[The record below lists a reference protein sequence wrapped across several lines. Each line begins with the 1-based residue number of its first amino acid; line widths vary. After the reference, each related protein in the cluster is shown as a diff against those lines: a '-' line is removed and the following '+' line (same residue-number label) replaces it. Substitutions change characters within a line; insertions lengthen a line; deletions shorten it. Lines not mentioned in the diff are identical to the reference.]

1 VAALCVIKASQGAV
15 VSPVSWSACD
25 GMPSLDNNLADTWRS
40 NQPAACLPMVSG
52 AHSLSHDIQP
62 QGLLDQATLHDVLCM
77 LQQVRLPS
85 TLRAAAKHAEQEFG
99 SLCTSTRGHAA
110 GGGVLRAWLAARK
123 SLALALCR
131 GRTHA

>member
-1 VAALCVIKASQGAV
+1 MAALCVINGSQGAV
-15 VSPVSWSACD
+15 VSPVSWSACE
-25 GMPSLDNNLADTWRS
+25 GMPGLDKNLADMWRS
-40 NQPAACLPMVSG
+40 KQPTAGLPMVSG
-52 AHSLSHDIQP
+52 AHALAHDVQP
-62 QGLLDQATLHDVLCM
+62 QGLLHHATLHDVLCM

-85 TLRAAAKHAEQEFG
+85 TLRAAAKHAKQELG

-110 GGGVLRAWLAARK
+110 GGGVLRAWLAGRK